1 MSWLKIREN
10 ISNNSN
16 FMGRSM
22 KIVHLLYPVGD

>member
-1 MSWLKIREN
+1 MPRLKIREN

-22 KIVHLLYPVGD
+22 KTGHLLYPVGD